1 MFCVK
6 QLLLISSLSLFCM
19 AGRAETGVKS
29 LAFSFDDG
37 VNPAL
42 NSQAADINQAILNAL
57 SSNHLHAILFPA
69 ITKIGDYDGLKLVA
83 SWGQQGHLIGN
94 HTYSHQSLNAS
105 SVSLQQFIRDTE
117 KAQIILKALP
127 GWTPRLRFPYL
138 KEGDSVQKR
147 DGMQQWLAQQ
157 HYQSGAVSIDAS
169 DWFYNLKYLQLL
181 KQQDTSRI
189 QQLKQLYIRHLLD
202 RAEYYDQLALK
213 TLGRSPQHVLLLHT
227 NAINA
232 AFLPE
237 VIAAFKQQQWQ
248 LIDTKTAFND
258 PLYRMQSNTLP
269 AGESILWA
277 LAKEKGIENLRYPA
291 EDSVYEEPLLKQ
303 AGL

>member
-1 MFCVK
+1 MFSFKRCYFTS
-6 QLLLISSLSLFCM
+6 LISLLCVALCPS
-19 AGRAETGVKS
+19 AQAKS

-37 VNPAL
+37 LNPAL
-42 NSQAADINQAILNAL
+42 NPQAATINQTILNTL
-57 SSNHLHAILFPA
+57 GSNQLHAIIFPA
-69 ITKIGDYDGLKLVA
+69 ISKIGDYAGLKLVA
-83 SWGQQGHLIGN
+83 EWGKQGHLIGN
-94 HTYSHQSLNAS
+94 HTCSHQNLNAPQIT
-105 SVSLQQFIRDTE
+105 VTQFIVDIE
-117 KAQIILKALP
+117 KAEAILKPLP

-147 DGMQQWLAQQ
+147 DGVRHWLRQH

-169 DWFYNLKYLQLL
+169 DWFYNQKYLKLM
-181 KQQDTSRI
+181 KQQDTDRI

-202 RAEYYDQLALK
+202 RAAYYDQLALQ
-213 TLGRSPQHVLLLHT
+213 TLQRSPQHVLLLHT

-232 AFLPE
+232 AFLPD
-237 VIAAFKQQQWQ
+237 VINAFKQQQWQ
-248 LIDTKTAFND
+248 LIDAKTAFND
-258 PLYRMQSNTLP
+258 PIYRMQSNTLP

-277 LAKEKGIENLRYPA
+277 LAKQQGIEDLRYPA

>member
-1 MFCVK
+1 MFSLKRCYFTS
-6 QLLLISSLSLFCM
+6 LISLLYVALCPS
-19 AGRAETGVKS
+19 AQARS

-42 NSQAADINQAILNAL
+42 NTQAIAINQAILSTLQA
-57 SSNHLHAILFPA
+57 SQLHAILFPA
-69 ITKIGDYDGLKLVA
+69 ISKTGDYAGLKLVA
-83 SWGQQGHLIGN
+83 DWGKQGHLIGN
-94 HTYSHQSLNAS
+94 HTYSHHSLNAA
-105 SVSLQQFIRDTE
+105 SVSLEQFIEDTR
-117 KAQIILKALP
+117 KAETLLKPLP
-127 GWTPRLRFPYL
+127 GWTARLRFPYL
-138 KEGDSVQKR
+138 KEGDTTQKR
-147 DGMQQWLAQQ
+147 DGMRQWLQQQ

-181 KQQDTSRI
+181 KQQDSDKL
-189 QQLKQLYIRHLLD
+189 QQLKQLYIQHLLD

-213 TLGRSPQHVLLLHT
+213 TLRRSPQHVLLLHT

-232 AFLPE
+232 AFLPD
-237 VIAAFKQQQWQ
+237 VINAFKQQHWQ
-248 LIDTKTAFND
+248 LIDAKTAFND
-258 PLYRMQSNTLP
+258 PLYHMQSDTLP

-277 LAKEKGIENLRYPA
+277 LAKQQGIEDLRYPA

>member
-1 MFCVK
+1 MFSFKRCYFTS
-6 QLLLISSLSLFCM
+6 LISLLCVALCPS
-19 AGRAETGVKS
+19 AQAKS

-37 VNPAL
+37 LNPAL
-42 NSQAADINQAILNAL
+42 NPQAATINQTILNTL
-57 SSNHLHAILFPA
+57 RSNQLHAIIFPA
-69 ITKIGDYDGLKLVA
+69 ISKIGDYAGLKLVA
-83 SWGQQGHLIGN
+83 EWGKQGHLIGN
-94 HTYSHQSLNAS
+94 HTYSHQNLNAPQIT
-105 SVSLQQFIRDTE
+105 LTQFIVDIE
-117 KAQIILKALP
+117 KAEAILKPLP
-127 GWTPRLRFPYL
+127 GWTLRLRFPYL

-147 DGMQQWLAQQ
+147 DGVQHWLRQH

-169 DWFYNLKYLQLL
+169 DWFYNQKYLKLL
-181 KQQDTSRI
+181 KQQDTGRT

-232 AFLPE
+232 AFLPD
-237 VIAAFKQQQWQ
+237 VINAFKQQQWQ
-248 LIDTKTAFND
+248 LIDAKTAFND

>member
-6 QLLLISSLSLFCM
+6 QLLLISSLSLFCT
-19 AGRAETGVKS
+19 AGWAETGVKS

-37 VNPAL
+37 VNPGL
-42 NSQAADINQAILNAL
+42 NAQAVAINQALLNTL

-83 SWGQQGHLIGN
+83 VWGQQGHLIGN
-94 HTYSHQSLNAS
+94 HTYSHHSLNAS
-105 SVSLQQFIRDTE
+105 LVSLQQFIADTE
-117 KAQIILKALP
+117 KAQIMLKALP

-147 DGMQQWLAQQ
+147 DGMRHWLAQQ

-181 KQQDTSRI
+181 KQPDTGKVE
-189 QQLKQLYIRHLLD
+189 QLKQLYIRHLLD
-202 RAEYYDQLALK
+202 RAAYYDQLALQ

-232 AFLPE
+232 AFLAD
-237 VIAAFKQQQWQ
+237 VIQAFKQQGWQ
-248 LIDTKTAFND
+248 LIDANTAFND
-258 PLYRMQSNTLP
+258 PLYRVQSHTLP
-269 AGESILWA
+269 AGESMLWA

-291 EDSVYEEPLLKQ
+291 EDSVYEEPVLKQ